1 MTRGV
6 GKRGRRAAIRAIIE
20 LEGGVVK
27 RIENNRGHLKI
38 YCSFGDKE
46 VFLVTSENEQGRD
59 SKWPMKFKADVRRA
73 FATLP

>member
-1 MTRGV
+1 MGISTGR
-6 GKRGRRAAIRAIIE
+6 RSRRAAVRAIIE

-27 RIENNRGHLKI
+27 RIVANRGHLKI
-38 YCSFGDKE
+38 YCTFEGKE

-59 SKWPMKFKADVRRA
+59 SKWPMKFKADVRKA